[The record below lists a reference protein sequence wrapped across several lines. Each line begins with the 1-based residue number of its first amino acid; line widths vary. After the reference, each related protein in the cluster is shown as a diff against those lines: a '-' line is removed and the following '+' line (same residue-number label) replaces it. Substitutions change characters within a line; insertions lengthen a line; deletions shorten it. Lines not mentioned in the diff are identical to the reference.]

1 MFPELD
7 EQYNGFPNAISSENE
22 ERTPFSGY
30 NLYNTLAEC
39 LYHGIS
45 REIFDGSEPAL
56 RAVIANG
63 EIKFLARYM
72 HNGAYHYEAIGTFPR
87 MSATVARERAR
98 GFINVFDDSH
108 MLNEEY
114 ETEDDVEYEE
124 GYFDYNPTD
133 YDYNPTDYE
142 YIQF

>member
-1 MFPELD
+1 MFRESD
-7 EQYNGFPNAISSENE
+7 EQYKGFPNGISSENE
-22 ERTPFSGY
+22 ERTPFSSY

-39 LYHGIS
+39 LYYGIS

-72 HNGAYHYEAIGTFPR
+72 YKGAYHYETVGTFPR
-87 MSATVARERAR
+87 VSVKAARERAR
-98 GFINVFDDSH
+98 GIFNAIDDNH
-108 MLNEEY
+108 VLDEEN
-114 ETEDDVEYEE
+114 ETEHDVEYED
-124 GYFDYNPTD
+124 GYFDYTPTD